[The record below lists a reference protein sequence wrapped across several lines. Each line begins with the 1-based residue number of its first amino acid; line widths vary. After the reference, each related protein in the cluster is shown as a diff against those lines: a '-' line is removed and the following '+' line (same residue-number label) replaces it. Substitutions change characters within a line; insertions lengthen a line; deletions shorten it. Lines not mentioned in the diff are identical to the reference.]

1 MPLETDNFS
10 AIHDERV
17 PLCAA
22 PVLSQPLTFCKN
34 LCLHCSCKVGKKVG
48 ALSEPPPQASQV
60 DGKGETSLMRSSSIN
75 EAGSQIQ
82 CLFFPQYL
90 FNILFLGSQR
100 GPLFPHLPTPWPL
113 TSQHPCPQVRTKAIQ
128 MARRKKETQ
137 APRKTGIAGTSSK
150 KEISRS
156 TWEFV

>member
-1 MPLETDNFS
+1 MRCPCT
-10 AIHDERV
+10 V
-17 PLCAA
+17 TAA
-22 PVLSQPLTFCKN
+22 YILQES
-34 LCLHCSCKVGKKVG
+34 LCLHCLCKVGKKVG

-60 DGKGETSLMRSSSIN
+60 DGKGQTSLMRSSSIN

-90 FNILFLGSQR
+90 FNILFLDSQR

-137 APRKTGIAGTSSK
+137 APRNHRIPNILKTERICRNG
-150 KEISRS
+150 
-156 TWEFV
+156 